1 MIVAV
6 IATESGFINA
16 ATGLLGA
23 LRHEA
28 RFAAAAS
35 DLPDADV
42 YVVDVASMAD
52 GDRAWPADPARTIAY
67 LPSPTSGADYIRA
80 SVAYSH
86 QRTSLMQTLPPTLAA
101 FQDAATSLP
110 PPA

>member
-6 IATESGFINA
+6 IATEAGFINA
-16 ATGLLGA
+16 ATTLLGT

-28 RFAAAAS
+28 RSAAS
-35 DLPDADV
+35 ASELPGADV
-42 YVVDVASMAD
+42 YVVDVASMGE

-86 QRTSLMQTLPPTLAA
+86 QRTSLMQTLPVTLAA
-101 FQDAATSLP
+101 YEDAAEELE
-110 PPA
+110 A